1 MFSFYCLFS
10 YHAYIPLQVLVDFVG
25 AMDDDWLYKSSS
37 SARFRTYLD
46 DIIVYFQT
54 MPQTTSAV
62 ALWVVQLDALI
73 SPYLDKAHD
82 KYVIFSRSQCLMFI
96 VISFPIADDA
106 SDFC

>member
-25 AMDDDWLYKSSS
+25 AMDVDWLYKSSS

-73 SPYLDKAHD
+73 APYLDKAMA
-82 KYVIFSRSQCLMFI
+82 SMFL
-96 VISFPIADDA
+96 FTIAM
-106 SDFC
+106 SNVHSHLIPHS

>member
-1 MFSFYCLFS
+1 MFSFYSLFS

-25 AMDDDWLYKSSS
+25 AMDVDWLYKSSS

-62 ALWVVQLDALI
+62 ALWVVQLDVLI
-73 SPYLDKAHD
+73 APYLDKATA
-82 KYVIFSRSQCLMFI
+82 SMFL
-96 VISFPIADDA
+96 FRIAM
-106 SDFC
+106 SNVHSHLIPHS